1 MNRNPPPP
9 IELMRRLF
17 SHYRISAALDAAKPL
32 PPSLQQKLTASEEL
46 RRFAHDLSALDQ
58 ALRNSPPRPEPP
70 AALHASIM
78 RTARSAGRP
87 AQPARHL
94 RLLRWLP
101 APALAALVCAL
112 WTWHAAPIRA
122 PSPNPIEIAAT
133 TLAGSGEM
141 ARTMPAAALAPLT
154 EEWQRLN
161 QDVDATAAF
170 LLATLP

>member
-1 MNRNPPPP
+1 MQAVRSGNRP
-9 IELMRRLF
+9 IR
-17 SHYRISAALDAAKPL
+17 AA
-32 PPSLQQKLTASEEL
+32 
-46 RRFAHDLSALDQ
+46 RNLS
-58 ALRNSPPRPEPP
+58 
-70 AALHASIM
+70 
-78 RTARSAGRP
+78 
-87 AQPARHL
+87 
-94 RLLRWLP
+94 LLRWLP

-133 TLAGSGEM
+133 TLAGSGDM

-161 QDVDATAAF
+161 QDVNATAAF